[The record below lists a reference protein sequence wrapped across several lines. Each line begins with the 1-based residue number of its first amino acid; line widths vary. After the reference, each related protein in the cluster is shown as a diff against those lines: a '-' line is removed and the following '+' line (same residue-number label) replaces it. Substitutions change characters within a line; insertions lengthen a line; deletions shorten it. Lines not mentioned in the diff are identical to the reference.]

1 VLVKRGAAVF
11 RSSLE
16 RRERSEVVCIDV
28 RPYFWGQTRDRET
41 GWGGGVISVVKFEER
56 VK

>member
-1 VLVKRGAAVF
+1 MMCAGEEGCGFF

-28 RPYFWGQTRDRET
+28 RPHFWG
-41 GWGGGVISVVKFEER
+41 
-56 VK
+56 

>member
-1 VLVKRGAAVF
+1 MVFAGEEGWSRFRGN
-11 RSSLE
+11 LE

-28 RPYFWGQTRDRET
+28 RPHLLGYRET
-41 GWGGGVISVVKFEER
+41 GWGGGVVSVVKFGER